1 MSNVERQARFKARQ
15 AEAGLMQL
23 NHWVPASQIED
34 LKRLAKRLCEN
45 PDLEISSA
53 PLRSISTGRVVKC

>member
-1 MSNVERQARFKARQ
+1 MTNKERQARFKARQ

-23 NHWVPASQIED
+23 NHWVPEAQLED
-34 LKRLAKRLCEN
+34 LKRLAKLLCDN
-45 PDLEISSA
+45 PDLELASA